1 MDVKNISE
9 GVLWVTQ
16 DLNSAEVTHTHPV
29 MSAEA
34 RQRGHASTSGHH
46 THLKQRR
53 EWCSTAHMLR
63 NQQHAVENTLR
74 LPMEPLRDGRQTQ
87 LDINQQASERRLL
100 ASALAAR
107 TDKIKQTVESI
118 VNKLDNPQPGSH
130 FVESIAAGLD
140 AGEIQITELKA
151 EQRQKYDALTKEE
164 HYLTRQLELMLERME
179 SPAWS
184 LAPQADQPY
193 VTHSVAA
200 RVPAAYQPKH
210 GGGLLPEVEAFQ
222 DFHEQHGP
230 MGGWHPDDHSEFE
243 RYLKACKGDYS
254 HATLMCYDQMIGFKR
269 ADIISH
275 ARWHAEHQELYVK
288 KRIALAEWRNQKEA
302 QKAALA
308 VQASFEVP
316 TAHQAH
322 QHRQLHQEQQRIS
335 RDMRQKSLADWKE
348 AKDQEELEAAERR
361 AERQVLQK
369 QAELAAFAER
379 QAANKLK
386 LEEYHQLKA
395 QQDAEAA
402 AEAAAADR
410 GSAVKLSAEQ
420 LQRLKERNHMFMQR
434 RTEAAFVKQRE
445 QEERAAQLETLKVQV
460 SAKVNAKVQKDPQ
473 RILKATA
480 AAQQRLTAEQEDC
493 HGSKPS
499 GFIRNVSS
507 KAVPAWRQPLK
518 GMQLHRKKAKEL
530 GLQNS
535 EYITYPSWSAQ
546 RPTQQLCRKPEEA
559 QPMSDLCQAI
569 LQACRAAG
577 SSEEV
582 TVVCLV
588 KTSQWAYAQ
597 CFALADLIPWQ
608 AYQRVLFYLAV
619 PGLENAAHGWVDSY
633 AGGSNRQLLV
643 DFAPRLLH
651 VLAHLKQHG
660 KSHPWHQSP
669 YLRPW
674 DQLVNW
680 PVLQLTEH
688 YAYATPAAGGQD
700 SLASALCCQQAD
712 CYAHTAAA
720 DQEQAEP
727 HAESGADLAWH
738 TSASPLDASLEW
750 ATSLSKSPG
759 MQGPER
765 ADVAMS
771 NAEEG
776 FEFGGTA
783 WLDGN
788 SAARTSHATA
798 PLQQQHETV
807 HCMELNQADTDPLS
821 GLKCHSLK
829 AAVLPALHN
838 Q

>member
-1 MDVKNISE
+1 MSVGSWLKIDRQGLTKVPDSGI
-9 GVLWVTQ
+9 VPL

-386 LEEYHQLKA
+386 LEEYHQLKQA

-518 GMQLHRKKAKEL
+518 VCGSRLRAL
-530 GLQNS
+530 
-535 EYITYPSWSAQ
+535 
-546 RPTQQLCRKPEEA
+546 
-559 QPMSDLCQAI
+559 
-569 LQACRAAG
+569 ACRAAG